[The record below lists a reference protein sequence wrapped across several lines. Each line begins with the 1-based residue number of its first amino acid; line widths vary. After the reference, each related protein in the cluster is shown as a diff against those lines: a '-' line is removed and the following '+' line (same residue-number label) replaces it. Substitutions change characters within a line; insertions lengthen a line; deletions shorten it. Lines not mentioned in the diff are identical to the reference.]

1 MATYYGFSTQEINVK
16 RSLTQYGQDS
26 GVGTITQQPKIG
38 KKFRLVDEQL
48 VLRDFLNAFNI
59 KQGNKVGQPDYGTNI
74 WDYVFDPNVSE
85 VISSIEQEV
94 RRVASLD
101 TRIILNDIA
110 AFPWEN
116 GVLIEVQMAFQP
128 FNNPVEFGFLLDKQ
142 SQTAQAVLPSQNQ

>member
-16 RSLTQYGQDS
+16 QSLTQYGQDG

-38 KKFRLVDEQL
+38 KKFRLIDEQL

-59 KQGNKVGQPDYGTNI
+59 KQGDKVGQPDYGTNI

-101 TRIILNDIA
+101 TRIILNTIA

-128 FNNPVEFGFLLDKQ
+128 FNNSVEFGFLLDKQ